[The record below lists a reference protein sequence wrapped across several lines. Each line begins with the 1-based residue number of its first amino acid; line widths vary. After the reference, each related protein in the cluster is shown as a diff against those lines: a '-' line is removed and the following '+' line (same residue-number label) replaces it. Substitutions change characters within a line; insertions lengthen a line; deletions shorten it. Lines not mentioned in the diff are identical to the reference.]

1 MPAQLQNLLTQQ
13 FPDNFVPWG
22 GQNTS
27 SASLQRYWLTAVPSL
42 ILDLNGIQFA
52 VQTVLLLMIGPYAD
66 YGTWRPWLLIC
77 ESACPKPTDDQSS
90 RSSLGVSASD
100 GMSSL

>member
-1 MPAQLQNLLTQQ
+1 MDRTLPVCDNSVSLTI
-13 FPDNFVPWG
+13 
-22 GQNTS
+22 
-27 SASLQRYWLTAVPSL
+27 VPSL

-77 ESACPKPTDDQSS
+77 KSTLDLS
-90 RSSLGVSASD
+90 
-100 GMSSL
+100 